1 MDPLHSALLT
11 VGLFAL
17 TFLSPGPNL
26 LLIVQSSLSA
36 GRSAGIAAGLGVAL
50 GDGLYAALGLLGMS
64 ALVSAGGEVFAAV
77 KIAGGAFLVWFGWRL
92 LRDRDRAEAAADAAG
107 PRAPLRRYFW
117 RGLVTD
123 LANAQTVLFFAS
135 IFAVTLHADTPAW
148 ARLLAWLGILAAS
161 VTWRVALSTA
171 FSRER
176 VRQVYARARVP
187 LERLAGIAL
196 GAFGA
201 RLIYEGFSRR

>member
-26 LLIVQSSLSA
+26 LLIVQSSLAA
-36 GRSAGIAAGLGVAL
+36 GRSAGIAAGLGVAA
-50 GDGLYAALGLLGMS
+50 GDGVYAALGLLGMS
-64 ALVSAGGEVFAAV
+64 ALVSAGGNAFAVV
-77 KIAGGAFLVWFGWRL
+77 KIAGGVFLLWFGWRL
-92 LRDRDRAEAAADAAG
+92 LRGDEDAPARASQAG
-107 PRAPLRRYFW
+107 ERVTLMRYFW

-135 IFAVTLHADTPAW
+135 IFAVTLHAATPAW
-148 ARLLAWLGILAAS
+148 ARALAWLGILAAS
-161 VTWRVALSTA
+161 ITWRVALSTA
-171 FSRER
+171 FSRAG
-176 VRQVYARARVP
+176 VRQLYVRARRP
-187 LERLAGIAL
+187 LERLAGAAL

-201 RLIYEGFSRR
+201 RLVYEGLARK

>member
-11 VGLFAL
+11 VGLFVL

-36 GRSAGIAAGLGVAL
+36 GRAAGMAAGLGVAL
-50 GDGLYAALGLLGMS
+50 GDGLYAALGLVGMS
-64 ALVSAGGEVFAAV
+64 ALVSAGGSVFAAV
-77 KIAGGAFLVWFGWRL
+77 KSAGGLFLLWFGWRL
-92 LRDRDRAEAAADAAG
+92 MREAGEVRVTAG
-107 PRAPLRRYFW
+107 PAPAERALAHYFW

-148 ARLLAWLGILAAS
+148 ARLLAWCGILFAS
-161 VTWRVALSTA
+161 VVWRLALSTA
-171 FSRER
+171 FSRPR
-176 VRQVYARARVP
+176 VRELYARSRPA
-187 LERLAGIAL
+187 LERLAGAAL
-196 GAFGA
+196 GVFGA
-201 RLIYEGFSRR
+201 RLVYEGLTRK